1 MKNIVL
7 IGMPASGKSTVG
19 VVLAKTLGI
28 GFVDTDLVI
37 QQREGRLLQ
46 DIIDKD
52 GLKAFL
58 EIEEN
63 ALLSLDCE
71 NSVISTGGSA
81 VFGEKA
87 MEKLK
92 KNAVTVFIDVSPSV
106 LEKRLSNI
114 TTRGIAAKHGESVED
129 ILRERLPLYKKYA
142 DFTISTENENVESS
156 VEKIVSLLKLNN

>member
-19 VVLAKTLGI
+19 VVLAKTLGV

-63 ALLSLDCE
+63 SLLSLDCE

-114 TTRGIAAKHGESVED
+114 TTRGIAAKQGESVED

>member
-19 VVLAKTLGI
+19 VVLAKTLGV

-52 GLKAFL
+52 GLKASLKSKKTHCFL
-58 EIEEN
+58 WTVKTVLFQR
-63 ALLSLDCE
+63 AAVPC
-71 NSVISTGGSA
+71 SA
-81 VFGEKA
+81 K
-87 MEKLK
+87 KLWKSSK

-114 TTRGIAAKHGESVED
+114 ATRGIAAKQGESVED